1 MSKTHLQETAEGETR
16 SSFGKII
23 AILLYAS
30 GSVILLYLIILFVVL
45 LYGGDTF
52 CMGLPGEA
60 CS

>member
-16 SSFGKII
+16 SNIGKII

-30 GSVILLYLIILFVVL
+30 GSVILLYLIILLVVL
-45 LYGGDTF
+45 LHGGDTF
-52 CMGLPGEA
+52 CMGLPGED